1 MAARASLVFCFAL
14 VACFPPGEGEPAPA
28 DGVYFPVGLAI
39 DAKAKHLFI
48 ANSDFDLQ
56 FNSGTVLSW
65 NLQALRE
72 SLPRTCASS
81 ADCEWPSVS
90 EGELPKP
97 AEECDLELVGA
108 VRPNGEPY
116 APGGWCVEVS
126 RQDEVATVANPC
138 GQASERGAEQQL
150 LYPGR
155 CNTVPVPSV
164 RGAGNFSVRIG
175 AFATDALYRQSPF
188 AEQGGVQGRLF
199 VPVRGDATLH
209 WIDVGSDGSL
219 DCGQANSEDGESC
232 DAGHRS
238 GDDPIAENTRLAR
251 LQGEPFGIDAD
262 ADGRVL
268 LVSNQTS
275 GAVGLF
281 TNDWAGATR
290 YQYTQFGLPERPIGV
305 AAVPEPKA
313 TAALRLPS
321 LPGFLVTYRN
331 ASSIHLIRAFLDEG
345 ADPARPYT
353 KVIGQSTVALNSS
366 GTDQRGLAIDANA
379 RREAEAACA
388 TRFGL
393 DAACVADPEC
403 ASGDAGY
410 VDCVTTAASIPLDVF
425 VASRSPAS
433 LLRGTSRPVI
443 DDLPTSDVPVFQQT
457 LPIGLGPS
465 RVVLGQIINP
475 KGELERR
482 IFVLSFDS
490 RRILIYDPVRDRIE
504 GDIVTGRGPQAF
516 VVAVSDSDPED
527 GVHDPSTQRALG
539 FVAQFTDS
547 YIGVISLDQRHPATY
562 GTLIAT
568 VGNPVPPRA
577 SK

>member
-1 MAARASLVFCFAL
+1 MAARASLVFCLAL

-39 DAKAKHLFI
+39 DAKAKHLFV

-65 NLQALRE
+65 NLQALRAR
-72 SLPRTCASS
+72 LPRTCATS
-81 ADCEWPSVS
+81 ADCS
-90 EGELPKP
+90 EPQV
-97 AEECDLELVGA
+97 CDLALAGA
-108 VRPNGEPY
+108 RKPNGEPY
-116 APGGWCVEVS
+116 APGGWCVDVS
-126 RQDEVATVANPC
+126 GEDDATVADPC
-138 GQASERGAEQQL
+138 GEATERGYHEQL

-155 CNTVPVPSV
+155 CNGVRAPSA
-164 RGAGNFSVRIG
+164 REPGNFSVRIG

-188 AEQGGVQGRLF
+188 ADQGGVQGRLF

-209 WIDVGSDGSL
+209 WIDVGADGSL
-219 DCGQANSEDGESC
+219 DCGQANSEDGQSC
-232 DAGHRS
+232 DPVHRS
-238 GDDPIAENTRLAR
+238 GDDPVSENTRLAR

-262 ADGRVL
+262 AAGRAL
-268 LVSNQTS
+268 LVTNQTS

-281 TNDWAGATR
+281 TNDWEGATR

-313 TAALRLPS
+313 MAALRLPS
-321 LPGFLVTYRN
+321 LPGFLVSYRN
-331 ASSIHLIRAFLDEG
+331 SSAIHLIRAFLDEG

-353 KVIGQSTVALNSS
+353 KLIGQSTIALNSS
-366 GTDQRGLAIDANA
+366 GTDQRGLAIDANT

-388 TRFGL
+388 TSFGL
-393 DAACVADPEC
+393 DAACVDDPEC
-403 ASGDAGY
+403 ASTDAEY
-410 VDCVTTAASIPLDVF
+410 VDCVTTAASVPLDVF

-433 LLRGTSRPVI
+433 LLRGTTRPVI
-443 DDLPTSDVPVFQQT
+443 DDLPASDVPVFQQT

-465 RVVLGQIINP
+465 RVIVGQIINP

-482 IFVLSFDS
+482 IFALSFDS
-490 RRILIYDPVRDRIE
+490 RRIVIYDPVRDRIE

-516 VVAVSDSDPED
+516 VVDISDGDPDD
-527 GVHDPSTQRALG
+527 GVHDASTQRALG

-568 VGNPVPPRA
+568 VGTPVSPRA

>member
-1 MAARASLVFCFAL
+1 
-14 VACFPPGEGEPAPA
+14 
-28 DGVYFPVGLAI
+28 VYFPVGLAI
-39 DAKAKHLFI
+39 DASAKHLFI

-65 NLQALRE
+65 DLPALR
-72 SLPRTCASS
+72 SRLPRTCATSD
-81 ADCEWPSVS
+81 DCAGLTDSQNEPQQ
-90 EGELPKP
+90 
-97 AEECDLELVGA
+97 CDLELAGA
-108 VRPNGEPY
+108 LKPNGELY

-126 RQDEVATVANPC
+126 RVGDIPTVAAPC
-138 GQASERGAEQQL
+138 GSESSERRAEDQL

-155 CNTVPVPSV
+155 CKPLRVPSV
-164 RGAGNFSVRIG
+164 SEPGNFSVRIG

-188 AEQGGVQGRLF
+188 ADQGGVQGRLF

-209 WIDVGSDGSL
+209 WIDVGAQGEL
-219 DCGQANSEDGESC
+219 LCGQANSEDGKSC
-232 DAGHRS
+232 DPAHRS

-262 ADGRVL
+262 EAGEVI

-281 TNDWAGATR
+281 TNDWGGATR
-290 YQYTQFGLPERPIGV
+290 YQYTHFGLPERPIGV
-305 AAVPEPKA
+305 AALPEPKA
-313 TAALRLPS
+313 TAALGLPR
-321 LPGFLVTYRN
+321 LPGFLVSYRTS
-331 ASSIHLIRAFLDEG
+331 AAIHLIRAYLDEG

-353 KVIGQSTVALNSS
+353 KVSGQTNVTLNSS
-366 GTDQRGLAIDANA
+366 GSDQRGIAIEASA
-379 RREAEAACA
+379 RREAEGACA
-388 TRFGL
+388 DAFGL
-393 DAACVADPEC
+393 DASCVDDPAC
-403 ASGDAGY
+403 ASLDPGY
-410 VDCVTTAASIPLDVF
+410 VDCVTAAAAVPLDVF

-443 DDLPTSDVPVFQQT
+443 DDLPASDLPVFQQT

-475 KGELERR
+475 EGELERR
-482 IFVLSFDS
+482 IFVLAFDS
-490 RRILIYDPVRDRIE
+490 RRIVIYDPIRDRIE

-516 VVAVSDSDPED
+516 VVDLSDED
-527 GVHDPSTQRALG
+527 GDDSVHDPTTQRALG
-539 FVAQFTDS
+539 YVAHFTDS